1 MSRSLGDLYA
11 HEVGVSP
18 EPVLNTYT
26 LGERDLFLVSRC
38 CCSYWLLRVCCVWST
53 RGSAQHL
60 PTPWASACRRCKQST
75 QSERALLCPGQLCTA
90 APPAL
95 TLLL

>member
-38 CCSYWLLRVCCVWST
+38 CCSCWLLRVCFGLST
-53 RGSAQHL
+53 PSQCSK
-60 PTPWASACRRCKQST
+60 TYPWATACSRCRQST
-75 QSERALLCPGQLCTA
+75 QSDGALLCLGPLCTA
-90 APPAL
+90 ASLP
-95 TLLL
+95 